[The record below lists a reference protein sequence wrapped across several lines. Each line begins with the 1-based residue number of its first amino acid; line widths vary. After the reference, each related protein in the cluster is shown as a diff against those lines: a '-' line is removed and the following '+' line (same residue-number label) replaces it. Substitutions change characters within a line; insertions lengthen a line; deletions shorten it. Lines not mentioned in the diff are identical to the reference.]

1 MRLINVKP
9 SRGSRIL
16 LAALPLVVVAAAYLI
31 FSQPASGRKSQLQ
44 VAARDRND
52 DRRHAPSRPRAGP
65 SRRRL
70 YFLAGH
76 LVQHRTPR
84 HRPVDSHDLGAGFRQ
99 YHGLAAAG
107 RRLAQSRRRC
117 RVYGPSPGSAA
128 NSVHCHGARRG
139 LQDYVD
145 RGRVFAVSRARSC
158 DARGR
163 IAARASSQ
171 GANARRFDVAN
182 RLARRLAA
190 NAAAPD
196 RRAAPYAWPGL
207 AVPDRGRS
215 DRLRFRSWLSHLS
228 RAALSGHGHHPPL
241 CCLDHLA
248 GLSVRRCLAMGS
260 ETSLPLV
267 CGGEGGMTAIRV
279 DKVWKEYDDQI
290 VLENIS
296 FEIGPRAFLVLVGP
310 SGCGKTTFLR
320 MLLGE
325 EKPTRGA
332 ITI

>member
-1 MRLINVKP
+1 
-9 SRGSRIL
+9 
-16 LAALPLVVVAAAYLI
+16 
-31 FSQPASGRKSQLQ
+31 
-44 VAARDRND
+44 
-52 DRRHAPSRPRAGP
+52 
-65 SRRRL
+65 
-70 YFLAGH
+70 
-76 LVQHRTPR
+76 
-84 HRPVDSHDLGAGFRQ
+84 
-99 YHGLAAAG
+99 
-107 RRLAQSRRRC
+107 
-117 RVYGPSPGSAA
+117 
-128 NSVHCHGARRG
+128 
-139 LQDYVD
+139 
-145 RGRVFAVSRARSC
+145 
-158 DARGR
+158 
-163 IAARASSQ
+163 
-171 GANARRFDVAN
+171 
-182 RLARRLAA
+182 
-190 NAAAPD
+190 
-196 RRAAPYAWPGL
+196 L

-332 ITI
+332 ITIDGEPLVAEPDSDRGVVFQRYSVFPHLTALRNVMLGRELEHSPFMGRLFGAKRGAAEDEARALLASVGLAGAEDKYPAALSGGMQQRLALAQALIRRP